1 MKSIGINNVYKMDNK
16 LYTKNLCKGV
26 RVYGESLKRID
37 GEEYRAWNPYRSKLA
52 AAILKGLKPE
62 VLTRDARVLY
72 LGAATGTT
80 VSHISDIVVDGI
92 IYAVES
98 SPFAMKTFLGVV
110 ERRMNIIPLLMDAN
124 HPERYQ
130 TVVPRVDLLYQDVSQ
145 RNQDDIF
152 IKNVKMYLKP
162 EGMGLLMVKTRSI
175 DVALPPEEIIERVE
189 ENLRGDGFN
198 VLQVKQ
204 LTPYDKDHAAILVK
218 REN

>member
-1 MKSIGINNVYKMDNK
+1 MKSIGIDNVYKMGNK
-16 LYTKNLCKGV
+16 LYTRNLCKGV

-62 VLTRDARVLY
+62 VLTKDARVLY

-80 VSHISDIVVDGI
+80 VSHISDIVVDGM

-98 SPFAMKTFLGVV
+98 SPFAMKAFLGVV

-130 TVVPRVDLLYQDVSQ
+130 TVVPRVDFLYQDVSQ

-152 IKNVKMYLKP
+152 MRNAMMYLKTD
-162 EGMGLLMVKTRSI
+162 GMGLLMVKTRSI
-175 DVALPPEEIIERVE
+175 DVALPPKEIIEKVKE
-189 ENLRGDGFN
+189 KLRGNGFN

-218 REN
+218 REG